1 MKERK
6 KGRKST
12 PGCSVAAA
20 IGQLGCHLHGA
31 AIVQLCSPFKISPVP
46 KKVLR
51 MLKGKLTFGGF
62 FACLFGYLVLCRL
75 FCEIITGTLGF
86 VNPLGMIL
94 EDRTLRVH
102 ESWWGQRWG
111 TTRL

>member
-6 KGRKST
+6 KGRKSI

-20 IGQLGCHLHGA
+20 VGQLGCHLHDA
-31 AIVQLCSPFKISPVP
+31 AIVRLYSPFKISSVP

-51 MLKGKLTFGGF
+51 MLKGKLTFGF
-62 FACLFGYLVLCRL
+62 FAYLFGYLVLCRL
-75 FCEIITGTLGF
+75 FCETITGTLGF
-86 VNPLGMIL
+86 ANPLGMIL